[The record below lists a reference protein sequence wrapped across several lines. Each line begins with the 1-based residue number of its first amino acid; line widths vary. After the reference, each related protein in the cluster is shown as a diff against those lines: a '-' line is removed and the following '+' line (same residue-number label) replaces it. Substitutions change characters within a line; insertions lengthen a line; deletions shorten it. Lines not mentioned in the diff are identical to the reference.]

1 MNLSLTRLACFFG
14 LTAAILLQAEP
25 ANTAP
30 LPALTVKGP
39 NYVDPAGNVV
49 KFWGVN
55 LVALYPDHATA
66 DALAANLASREI
78 NLVRPHH
85 LLRPGKDWNPGMISG
100 ALLAYQG
107 DSRTLD
113 ADALDRF
120 DYLSAALR
128 RHGIYV
134 SMSVHQ
140 SRYFREGDAAILKTD
155 EADAFAWSEA
165 MKELNGWHWQKG
177 IDVRKSLPTFDERA
191 ALLNEEFIRNLLTH
205 VNPYTG
211 VSYAADSQWISLEVV
226 NESSVEYAIICKN
239 RWPAYWQAK
248 LEAKWAEFALANGLT
263 EPGDLYAPAGKAVEV
278 RGRFLRKL
286 DADYYDRVRAVV
298 RATGSKVPMMYSNL
312 WRGDNALALAAE
324 KSDVIEDHAYVDPLV
339 VRGLDD
345 GIAASL
351 RNALVGKPYFI
362 GEFNQAE
369 GEKNIK
375 AQAPFRTMLMLAGA
389 AYGRL
394 HGWSG
399 IEWFAWSH
407 GTPVI
412 GPDGWS
418 TSEKREA
425 SLGNMVSDAMMLDHL
440 RTGGLIFRRGL
451 VAESRDPIT
460 VWTAEPY
467 YAGNYP
473 SLMSGKH
480 KVLPGWQNVHAVRR
494 AYGPEPES
502 QKTADWLN
510 HATGRIVTSDT
521 GEIVKDADRKQLTVA
536 ASAAEAFSG
545 YLDGKPPAKLSRLAV
560 SGESGFATVILVAA
574 DARPFDQSASLL
586 ISRTGLD
593 AELKENDGPAVSL
606 QLPGAG
612 WRFRVTRPRIST
624 VTTESVVLTV
634 GDDGRIALPAGVW
647 HEAELTPLK

>member
-1 MNLSLTRLACFFG
+1 M
-14 LTAAILLQAEP
+14 
-25 ANTAP
+25 
-30 LPALTVKGP
+30 VKGP
-39 NYVDPAGNVV
+39 NYVDASGDVV

-55 LVALYPDHATA
+55 LTALYPEHVTA
-66 DALAANLASREI
+66 EALATNLAERGI

-85 LLRPGKDWNPGMISG
+85 LLRPGKDWNPTMISG

-107 DSRTLD
+107 DSRTWD
-113 ADALDRF
+113 THALDRF

-134 SMSVHQ
+134 SMSLHQ
-140 SRYFREGDAAILKTD
+140 SRYFNEGDAAILKTD
-155 EADAFAWSEA
+155 AADADAWSAA

-191 ALLNEEFIRNLLTH
+191 ALLSEEFIRNLLTH

-226 NESSVEYAIICKN
+226 NESSIEYAIICKN

-248 LEAKWAEFALANGLT
+248 LEAKWAAFAVASGLDA
-263 EPGDLYAPAGKAVEV
+263 PGDLYEPVGKAVEV
-278 RGRFLRKL
+278 RARFLRKL

-298 RATGSKVPMMYSNL
+298 RATGSNVPMMYSNL
-312 WRGDNALALAAE
+312 WRGDNALALSAE
-324 KSDVIEDHAYVDPLV
+324 KSEVIEDHAYVDPLV

-345 GIAASL
+345 GIAGSL

-389 AYGRL
+389 AYGRF
-394 HGWSG
+394 HDWSG
-399 IEWFAWSH
+399 IEWFAWNH

-412 GPDGWS
+412 GSDGWS
-418 TSEKREA
+418 IAEKRDS
-425 SLGNMVSDAMMLDHL
+425 SLGNMVSDGMMMDHL
-440 RTGGLIFRRGL
+440 RTAGLIFRKGL
-451 VAESRDPIT
+451 VAESKQPIT

-467 YAGNYP
+467 YAGNYS

-494 AYGPEPES
+494 AYGQEPES
-502 QKTADWLN
+502 QKTADWFN
-510 HATGRIVTSDT
+510 NATGRVATSDT
-521 GEIVKDADRKQLTVA
+521 GEIVKDTVRKQLTVA
-536 ASAAEAFSG
+536 APAAEAFSG
-545 YLDGKPPAKLSRLAV
+545 YLDGKKPAKLSRLAV
-560 SGESGFATVILVAA
+560 AGDSGFATVIFVAA
-574 DARPFDQSASLL
+574 DARPLGESASLL

-593 AELKENDGPAVSL
+593 AELKENDGPVVSL
-606 QLPGAG
+606 QLPGDG
-612 WRFRVTRPRIST
+612 WKFRVTRPRNAANAAPVALIA
-624 VTTESVVLTV
+624 
-634 GDDGRIALPAGVW
+634 GADGRLALPTTVW
-647 HEAELTPLK
+647 HEAELTR

>member
-1 MNLSLTRLACFFG
+1 MKSSFTHLACFLG
-14 LTAAILLQAEP
+14 LTSAIFLQAEP
-25 ANTAP
+25 SASAP

-39 NYVDPAGNVV
+39 NYVDSAGNTV

-85 LLRPGKDWNPGMISG
+85 LLRPGKDWNPNMISG

-107 DSRTLD
+107 DSRTWD
-113 ADALDRF
+113 TDALDRF
-120 DYLSAALR
+120 DYLGAALR

-140 SRYFREGDAAILKTD
+140 SRYFREGDVSILETD
-155 EADAFAWSEA
+155 AADAAAWSDA

-191 ALLNEEFIRNLLTH
+191 ALLSEEFIRNLLTH

-226 NESSVEYAIICKN
+226 NESSIEYAIICKN

-248 LEAKWAEFALANGLT
+248 LEAKWAAFAVANGLDA
-263 EPGDLYAPAGKAVEV
+263 PGDLYEPAGKAVEV
-278 RGRFLRKL
+278 RARFLRKL
-286 DADYYDRVRAVV
+286 DADYHDRVRAVV
-298 RATGSKVPMMYSNL
+298 RATGSNVPMMYSNL
-312 WRGDNALALAAE
+312 WRGDNALALSAE
-324 KSDVIEDHAYVDPLV
+324 KSEVIEDHAYVDPLV

-345 GIAASL
+345 GIAGSL

-389 AYGRL
+389 AYGRF
-394 HGWSG
+394 HDWSG
-399 IEWFAWSH
+399 IEWFAWNH

-412 GPDGWS
+412 GSDGWS
-418 TSEKREA
+418 ISEKRDS
-425 SLGNMVSDAMMLDHL
+425 SLGNMVSDGMMMDHL
-440 RTGGLIFRRGL
+440 RTAGLIFRKGL
-451 VAESRDPIT
+451 VAESRQPIT

-467 YAGNYP
+467 YAGNYS
-473 SLMSGKH
+473 SLMSGKN

-502 QKTADWLN
+502 QKTAEWFN
-510 HATGRIVTSDT
+510 NATGRVATSDT
-521 GEIVKDADRKQLTVA
+521 GEIVKDTVRKQLTVA
-536 ASAAEAFSG
+536 APAAEAFSG
-545 YLDGKPPAKLSRLAV
+545 YLDGKAPAKLSRLAV
-560 SGESGFATVILVAA
+560 AGESGFATVILVAA
-574 DARPFDQSASLL
+574 DARPLGESTGLL

-593 AELKENDGPAVSL
+593 AELKENDGPVVSL
-606 QLPGAG
+606 QLPGDG
-612 WRFRVTRPRIST
+612 WTFRVTRPRNAANAAP
-624 VTTESVVLTV
+624 VALTA
-634 GDDGRIALPAGVW
+634 GADGRFALPTTVW
-647 HEAELTPLK
+647 HEAELTR